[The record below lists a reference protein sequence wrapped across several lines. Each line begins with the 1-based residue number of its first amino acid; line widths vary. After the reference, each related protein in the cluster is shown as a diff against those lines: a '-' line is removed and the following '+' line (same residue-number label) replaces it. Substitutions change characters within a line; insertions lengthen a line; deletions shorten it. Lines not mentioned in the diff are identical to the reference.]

1 MVFPHFSKQPIFHM
15 SFTELRKKI
24 FNGKNPKFVYYA
36 EAYAKLHLPR
46 FVLRPRVEDLDR
58 ELARRPDRDH
68 IVDRVNYY
76 CKASAYPGTSH
87 EQWLA
92 QSTELCRQP
101 LTHQKVYYLD
111 SMWLAR
117 FFDPHL
123 RWHLEEGDVDYV
135 PQVPSIVKSR
145 PIAGDNSRS
154 TILKLDLVRHFIFVN
169 DHTAWRDKQDRV
181 VFRGKVSG
189 KAPRIAFLQRWAQSP
204 RVDAG
209 SVDREQ
215 SQYSRPKLTLRDHL
229 RFRYIMAIEGNDVA
243 SNLKWVM
250 SSNSIA
256 VMPRPTCETW
266 FMEGRLKPDYH
277 YIEVKPDF
285 SDLEQRLD
293 YYSSHPDQ
301 AQAIIAHAHEWVAQF
316 RNARRERLIA
326 LLVLRKYFDAVAQL

>member
-1 MVFPHFSKQPIFHM
+1 M
-15 SFTELRKKI
+15 TLRRLTRACS
-24 FNGKNPKFVYYA
+24 PSTVSTSSQRA
-36 EAYAKLHLPR
+36 CL
-46 FVLRPRVEDLDR
+46 
-58 ELARRPDRDH
+58 RRPDRDH

-169 DHTAWRDKQDRV
+169 DHTNLRLFVKVRKDWRDN
-181 VFRGKVSG
+181 
-189 KAPRIAFLQRWAQSP
+189 
-204 RVDAG
+204 
-209 SVDREQ
+209 E
-215 SQYSRPKLTLRDHL
+215 SQL
-229 RFRYIMAIEGNDVA
+229 GNYGYRA
-243 SNLKWVM
+243 KELK
-250 SSNSIA
+250 
-256 VMPRPTCETW
+256 R
-266 FMEGRLKPDYH
+266 
-277 YIEVKPDF
+277 
-285 SDLEQRLD
+285 
-293 YYSSHPDQ
+293 
-301 AQAIIAHAHEWVAQF
+301 
-316 RNARRERLIA
+316 
-326 LLVLRKYFDAVAQL
+326 